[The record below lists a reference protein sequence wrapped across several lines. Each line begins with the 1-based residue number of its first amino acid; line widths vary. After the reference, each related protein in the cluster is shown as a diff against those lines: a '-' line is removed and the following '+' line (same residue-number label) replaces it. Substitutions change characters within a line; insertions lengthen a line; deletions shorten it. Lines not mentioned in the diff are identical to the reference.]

1 MITFNDIVKATGR
14 NFEIDKT
21 ISGYYRL
28 MLDGEPYFDDSACED
43 INGIFED
50 AESYFANMLMEYEV
64 PDGKKEMRG
73 GIWVLK

>member
-14 NFEIDKT
+14 NFEIEKT

-43 INGIFED
+43 TNGIFED
-50 AESYFANMLMEYEV
+50 AESYFEYLLLDNEV
-64 PDGKKEMRG
+64 PNDNKEMRG
-73 GIWVLK
+73 GVWFLK